1 MNSNHSTKWNRINV
15 NEPLK
20 DRLYQALNKYFN
32 DYDQVGGK
40 VAKSVKSVYPDGW
53 KQTTNN

>member
-1 MNSNHSTKWNRINV
+1 MSTHSTKWNRMNV

-20 DRLYQALNKYFN
+20 DRLYQARNKYFN

-40 VAKSVKSVYPDGW
+40 VAKSLSHTINPDGTYE
-53 KQTTNN
+53 KR

>member
-1 MNSNHSTKWNRINV
+1 MNSNHSTKWNRMNV

-20 DRLYQALNKYFN
+20 DRLYQARCKYFN

-40 VAKSVKSVYPDGW
+40 VAKSVKTVYPEGW
-53 KQTTNN
+53 KQTS